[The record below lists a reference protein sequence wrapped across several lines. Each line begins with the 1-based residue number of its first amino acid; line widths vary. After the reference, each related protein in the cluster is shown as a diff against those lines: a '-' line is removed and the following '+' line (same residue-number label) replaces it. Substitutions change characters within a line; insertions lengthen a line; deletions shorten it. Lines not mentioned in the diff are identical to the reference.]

1 MAGGVVGELQA
12 CRSGEGHKLSL
23 YLGHWDA
30 TAAACRQDA
39 IMQEEGKSW
48 APGGQ
53 IVTGRDLFTVRD
65 ICQEACVMI

>member
-1 MAGGVVGELQA
+1 MGELQA

-48 APGGQ
+48 APGGAESDRERS
-53 IVTGRDLFTVRD
+53 VYGAGHMSGGLRDD
-65 ICQEACVMI
+65 MIR